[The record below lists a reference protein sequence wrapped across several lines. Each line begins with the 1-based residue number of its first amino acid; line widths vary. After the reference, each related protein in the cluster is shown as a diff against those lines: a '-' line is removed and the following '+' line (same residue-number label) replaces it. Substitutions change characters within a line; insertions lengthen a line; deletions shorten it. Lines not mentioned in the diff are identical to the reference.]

1 MPDQGRKQAN
11 ETKRSYQAGRRTQ
24 TTTRVLT
31 PRRRKYHQDARH
43 LTSVELFAGAGG
55 LGMGVGRA
63 GFESKLVI
71 DWDGH
76 ACATIR
82 TNQALNH
89 PAVSSWPLR
98 ECDVRD
104 VDFRMIGTV
113 DLVSGGP
120 PCQPFS
126 LGGKHHGPL
135 DDRDMFPQA
144 IRAVRE
150 LMPRAFV
157 FENVPGLKRPAFS
170 HYLGYIRDQLAFPE
184 VTIRPQET
192 WMDHARRLRRES
204 DTANTYRGLAYR
216 VQIETANAADFGVPQ
231 KRERMF
237 MVGLRSD
244 LEVDWTFPRATHSQD
259 ALLWQQWITGEYWDR
274 HRIATSDRPSIPSRL
289 RRRLEPFQGFDIP
302 PPSKPWR
309 TVRDALNGLS
319 DPEFDPTSCRRIPNH
334 QFNPGARVYAGH
346 TGSRLD
352 EPAKVLKAGDH
363 GVPGGENMLARDDGT
378 CRYFSVRE
386 AARLQTFPDSYVFP
400 GSWTETMRQI
410 GNAVPVK
417 LAHVFA
423 IRLKDCLTDSEST
436 LDIAV

>member
-1 MPDQGRKQAN
+1 
-11 ETKRSYQAGRRTQ
+11 
-24 TTTRVLT
+24 
-31 PRRRKYHQDARH
+31 
-43 LTSVELFAGAGG
+43 
-55 LGMGVGRA
+55 
-63 GFESKLVI
+63 
-71 DWDGH
+71 
-76 ACATIR
+76 
-82 TNQALNH
+82 
-89 PAVSSWPLR
+89 
-98 ECDVRD
+98 
-104 VDFRMIGTV
+104 
-113 DLVSGGP
+113 
-120 PCQPFS
+120 
-126 LGGKHHGPL
+126 
-135 DDRDMFPQA
+135 MFPQA

-150 LMPRAFV
+150 LMPSAFV

-204 DTANTYRGLAYR
+204 DTADAYGGLAYR
-216 VQIETANAADFGVPQ
+216 VHIDIANAADFGVPQ

-244 LEVDWTFPRATHSQD
+244 LDVDWTFPKATHSQD

-274 HRIATSDRPSIPSRL
+274 HRIATSDRPTLPTRF

-423 IRLKDCLTDSEST
+423 NRLKDSLNASGST

>member
-1 MPDQGRKQAN
+1 MQDQGPEAAN
-11 ETKRSYQAGRRTQ
+11 HTKRQYQAGHREQ
-24 TTTRVLT
+24 TATRVVV
-31 PRRRKYHQDARH
+31 PSRRKHQDDRH
-43 LTSVELFAGAGG
+43 RFAAVELFAGAGG

-63 GFESKLVI
+63 GFAHKLVV

-82 TNQALNH
+82 ANQALGH
-89 PAVSSWPLR
+89 PAVASWPLQ
-98 ECDVRD
+98 EGDVREID
-104 VDFRMIGTV
+104 YGTLGTV

-135 DDRDMFPQA
+135 DSRDMFPQA

-150 LMPRAFV
+150 LAPKAFV
-157 FENVPGLKRPAFS
+157 LENVPGLKRAAFS
-170 HYLGYIRDQLAFPE
+170 HYLGYIRDHLRFPE
-184 VTIRPQET
+184 IAIRPQET
-192 WMDHARRLRRES
+192 WLDHARRLKRQSRAA
-204 DTANTYRGLAYR
+204 DAYDGLTYD
-216 VQIETANAADFGVPQ
+216 VQAELVNAADFGVPQ
-231 KRERMF
+231 KRERMIII
-237 MVGLRSD
+237 GLRAD
-244 LEVDWTFPRATHSQD
+244 LGVDWSFPNPTHSQD
-259 ALLWQQWITGEYWDR
+259 ALLWQQWIAETYWDR
-274 HRIATSDRPSIPSRL
+274 HRVPKSDRPPVPPRL
-289 RRRLEPFQGFDIP
+289 ARRLEPFQGFDIP

-309 TVRDALNGLS
+309 TVRDALAGLP
-319 DPEFDPTSCRRIPNH
+319 DPEFDPASSRRIPNH

-378 CRYFSVRE
+378 YRYFSVRE

-417 LAHVFA
+417 LGRILATSVRASLEASDSALA
-423 IRLKDCLTDSEST
+423 I
-436 LDIAV
+436 AA

>member
-1 MPDQGRKQAN
+1 MPDQGRKQAK
-11 ETKRSYQAGRRTQ
+11 ETKRSYQAGHGTQ

-31 PRRRKYHQDARH
+31 PRRRKVHHDARH

-55 LGMGVGRA
+55 LGMGVGRG
-63 GFESKLVI
+63 GFESKLVV
-71 DWDGH
+71 DWDSH

-89 PAVSSWPLR
+89 PAVASWPLR
-98 ECDVRD
+98 ECDVRE
-104 VDFRMIGTV
+104 VDFRTISAV

-126 LGGKHHGPL
+126 LGGKHNGPL
-135 DDRDMFPQA
+135 DARDMFPEA

-150 LMPRAFV
+150 LTPRAFV

-170 HYLGYIRDQLAFPE
+170 HYLGYVRDHLTFPE

-192 WMDHARRLRRES
+192 WIDHARRLRRENE
-204 DTANTYRGLAYR
+204 TATAFGGLAYR
-216 VQIETANAADFGVPQ
+216 VQIDTANAADFGVPQ

-237 MVGLRSD
+237 MVGFRSD
-244 LEVDWTFPRATHSQD
+244 LDLAWTFPEATHSQD

-274 HRIATSDRPSIPSRL
+274 HRIAKSDRSPLPVRF

-309 TVRDALNGLS
+309 TVRDALDGLS
-319 DPEFDPTSCRRIPNH
+319 DPEFDPASCRRIPNH

-346 TGSRLD
+346 TGSRFD

-378 CRYFSVRE
+378 YRYFSVRE

-410 GNAVPVK
+410 GNAVPVR
-417 LAHVFA
+417 LASIFA
-423 IRLKDCLTDSEST
+423 TSVRESLAGSQST

>member
-1 MPDQGRKQAN
+1 MQDQGRKPAN
-11 ETKRSYQAGRRTQ
+11 EGERCYQAGHRTQ
-24 TTTRVLT
+24 TTTRVLA
-31 PRRRKYHQDARH
+31 PRRRKHQHEAKH
-43 LTSVELFAGAGG
+43 LASVELFSGAGG
-55 LGMGVGRA
+55 LGIGIGRA
-63 GFESKLVI
+63 GFESKLVV
-71 DWDGH
+71 DWNSH

-82 TNQALNH
+82 TNQALHH
-89 PAVSSWPLR
+89 PEVASWPLR
-98 ECDVRD
+98 ECDVREI
-104 VDFRMIGTV
+104 DFRTLGTV

-126 LGGKHHGPL
+126 LGGKHYGPL
-135 DDRDMFPQA
+135 DARDMFPQA

-157 FENVPGLKRPAFS
+157 FENVPGLKRPAFT
-170 HYLGYIRDQLAFPE
+170 HYLGYIHDQLAFPE

-204 DTANTYRGLAYR
+204 DTANAYGGLAYR
-216 VQIETANAADFGVPQ
+216 VQMETANAADFGVPQ

-244 LEVDWTFPRATHSQD
+244 LQVDWTFPRATHSQD

-274 HRIATSDRPSIPSRL
+274 HRIGASGRPTMPSRL
-289 RRRLEPFQGFDIP
+289 GRRLEPFQGLDIP

-309 TVRDALNGLS
+309 TVRDALTGLS
-319 DPEFDPTSCRRIPNH
+319 DPEFDPPSCRRIPNH

-423 IRLKDCLTDSEST
+423 NRIKDCLKATEST